1 MKVYHLKKQQYIAR
15 PREEVFEFFGKA
27 ENLEKIT
34 PGSLGFN
41 IITPTP
47 INMRAGTLIDYTVK
61 PMIFPIRWRTL
72 ITDYDPPRR
81 FVDEQLKGPYSF
93 WHHTHT
99 FEEKDGGTL
108 ITDEVRYVIPFGI
121 IGRIA
126 HVLFVK
132 SQLKKIFDFREK
144 VISEIFAS

>member
-1 MKVYHLKKQQYIAR
+1 
-15 PREEVFEFFGKA
+15 
-27 ENLEKIT
+27 
-34 PGSLGFN
+34 
-41 IITPTP
+41 
-47 INMRAGTLIDYTVK
+47 MRVGTLIDYTVK

-108 ITDEVRYVIPFGI
+108 ITDDVRYVIPFGI
-121 IGRIA
+121 IGRMA
-126 HVLFVK
+126 HFLFVK
-132 SQLKKIFDFREK
+132 RQLKKIFDFREK